1 MLSESKDPFTLRSL
15 LCRRK
20 AFTDLG
26 SCQNS
31 RRHYADHE
39 QVGIFRLRSS
49 RAQDDSA

>member
-1 MLSESKDPFTLRSL
+1 MLRSL

-31 RRHYADHE
+31 PRQYADHE
-39 QVGIFRLRSS
+39 QVGIFPLRSCFAS
-49 RAQDDSA
+49 RISYSAQDDSA